1 MDVLSAGAGR
11 QRDERKQYLY
21 AANAEIDELKD
32 GLKYAEFQL
41 TRVMQEKE
49 ALEKDKKTH
58 AYQVG
63 DLNMQLRQR
72 DIEYQ
77 KKDEMFKQMEG
88 ALMQKNFEQK
98 DILHQTSDKFN

>member
-21 AANAEIDELKD
+21 ADNAEIDELKD

-49 ALEKDKKTH
+49 SLEQDKKSH

-77 KKDEMFKQMEG
+77 QKDDMFKQMEG

>member
-41 TRVMQEKE
+41 TRVM
-49 ALEKDKKTH
+49 
-58 AYQVG
+58 
-63 DLNMQLRQR
+63 
-72 DIEYQ
+72 
-77 KKDEMFKQMEG
+77 
-88 ALMQKNFEQK
+88 
-98 DILHQTSDKFN
+98 